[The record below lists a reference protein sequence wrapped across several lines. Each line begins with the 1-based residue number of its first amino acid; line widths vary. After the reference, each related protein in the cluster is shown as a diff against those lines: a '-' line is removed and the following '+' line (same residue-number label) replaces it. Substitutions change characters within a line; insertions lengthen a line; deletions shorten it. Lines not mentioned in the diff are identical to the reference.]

1 MYKII
6 IIIRLNFLQVK
17 MGVNYLS
24 EIYTNITRAVV
35 QEKEGMLMAL
45 PSRAYEFLFTNMF
58 VWQKYVGEFAK

>member
-24 EIYTNITRAVV
+24 EIYTNIIWSVIQGKRITENR
-35 QEKEGMLMAL
+35 KENL
-45 PSRAYEFLFTNMF
+45 
-58 VWQKYVGEFAK
+58 